1 MSEKLCDLFGR
12 LVCVSVCMHVCLCA
26 LLLLLLLFIHPRCA
40 FYYGKIVVFIILL
53 VRTRVELA
61 WSEARLRPGE
71 VAGCCKHNCNAYPW
85 ASRRIDVYTYIY
97 MAWVYIFMRI
107 LYVHLLFYSVCS
119 RFVQQSVDTINYQL
133 YFHFI
138 FLSLISAPAFEPI
151 SPPPLPLPCDS
162 WSTGRRPQS
171 ASN

>member
-1 MSEKLCDLFGR
+1 MEGKRVQGGVGAVKALHSDLAGPMSEKLCDLFGR

-71 VAGCCKHNCNAYPW
+71 VAGCCKHNCNAYP
-85 ASRRIDVYTYIY
+85 
-97 MAWVYIFMRI
+97 
-107 LYVHLLFYSVCS
+107 
-119 RFVQQSVDTINYQL
+119 
-133 YFHFI
+133 
-138 FLSLISAPAFEPI
+138 
-151 SPPPLPLPCDS
+151 
-162 WSTGRRPQS
+162 
-171 ASN
+171 